1 MKSSKRNT
9 KKDDSKSDVK
19 RWEKAAALFE
29 SEDEALMELLALSQP
44 VSPEEHRQILGAGNR
59 KPISIRI
66 PENDLAEIQKIALAN
81 GRKYQQLIVQAVELY
96 IDNYYRL
103 VAQDPKKAKEA

>member
-1 MKSSKRNT
+1 MKDSKRKP
-9 KKDDSKSDVK
+9 KKDEK
-19 RWEKAAALFE
+19 RWSEAAEMFE
-29 SEDEALMELLALSQP
+29 SDDALELLALSTP

-66 PENDLAEIQKIALAN
+66 PENDLEEIQKIAKAN

-96 IDNYYRL
+96 IDNYHRL
-103 VAQDPKKAKEA
+103 VKQSGSKKLKEV